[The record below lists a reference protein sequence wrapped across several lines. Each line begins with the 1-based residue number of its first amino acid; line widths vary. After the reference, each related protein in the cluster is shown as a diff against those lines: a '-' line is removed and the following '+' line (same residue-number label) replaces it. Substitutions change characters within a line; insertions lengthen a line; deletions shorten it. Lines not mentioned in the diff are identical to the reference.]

1 MRLTERTD
9 IAVRI
14 LMHLA
19 ILRGRKISIDDLV
32 DNYIGHRSQVIAAV
46 QELRK
51 AGMIAS
57 STGRNGGIWLY
68 KNPRDI
74 VLYDVVQI
82 FETDFFLV
90 KCLAGRNSCHLF
102 RTCRFKAVL
111 DDSLE
116 GFFDPMKKTTIS
128 NLVEGMDIHSFEPQT
143 AGKA

>member
-68 KNPRDI
+68 KNPAI
-74 VLYDVVQI
+74 SS
-82 FETDFFLV
+82 FMM
-90 KCLAGRNSCHLF
+90 SF
-102 RTCRFKAVL
+102 RSSK
-111 DDSLE
+111 
-116 GFFDPMKKTTIS
+116 PIS
-128 NLVEGMDIHSFEPQT
+128 FS
-143 AGKA
+143 

>member
-19 ILRGRKISIDDLV
+19 ILKGQKISIDDLV

-57 STGRNGGIWLY
+57 STGRKGGGSGFRKIP
-68 KNPRDI
+68 KT
-74 VLYDVVQI
+74 
-82 FETDFFLV
+82 FHFMKSF
-90 KCLAGRNSCHLF
+90 KCSKLTS
-102 RTCRFKAVL
+102 
-111 DDSLE
+111 
-116 GFFDPMKKTTIS
+116 IS
-128 NLVEGMDIHSFEPQT
+128 
-143 AGKA
+143 